1 MKGFKRVFS
10 LSTQRIH
17 WQKCLKQRFLLI
29 YDLSFLIWKEEGG
42 EMILSNQKSIFVWHT
57 IMSTYGKVHH
67 LSFSYFYIFL
77 KVIFCSFW
85 KPQKGFFCVTVKFCN
100 HIGNDANGWCSTGVP
115 KHFTPLKEIILQPF
129 IGLDMLL
136 ATEHHQSQNLIDFY
150 RFLAWRFQ
158 TPCKNVINLAADDAL
173 KRWLVHR
180 SGSSS
185 WKQSSWTSNK
195 VYSPTHPL
203 LIWQQA

>member
-1 MKGFKRVFS
+1 MFKTTFFADLRLVIPYLERRRRRDDTKQPKIYFCLTHHYVHLWQSPSSFILLLLHIFKGD
-10 LSTQRIH
+10 
-17 WQKCLKQRFLLI
+17 FLLV
-29 YDLSFLIWKEEGG
+29 LKTA
-42 EMILSNQKSIFVWHT
+42 KS
-57 IMSTYGKVHH
+57 
-67 LSFSYFYIFL
+67 
-77 KVIFCSFW
+77 
-85 KPQKGFFCVTVKFCN
+85 FFCVTVKFCN